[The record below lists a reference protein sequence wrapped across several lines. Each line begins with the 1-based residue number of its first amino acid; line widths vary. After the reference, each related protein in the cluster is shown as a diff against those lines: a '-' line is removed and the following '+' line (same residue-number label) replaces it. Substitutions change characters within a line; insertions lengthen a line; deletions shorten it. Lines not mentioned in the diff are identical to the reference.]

1 MSGALALDHTE
12 QLWGKDLKKM
22 ETSIFALKY
31 ITVSVM
37 SWDPLV
43 RFILPDGLFDYF
55 EMSDFKPGDSEVHI
69 YLEELNIDPVEYQ
82 DDKLESKGFY
92 EEIKMHDYPLRRI
105 SCIMHIKCRRWMNHT
120 QEKVVTRNWELIAKG
135 TQISGEF
142 ASFLKAM
149 DRLSRH

>member
-1 MSGALALDHTE
+1 
-12 QLWGKDLKKM
+12 
-22 ETSIFALKY
+22 
-31 ITVSVM
+31 M

-55 EMSDFKPGDSEVHI
+55 EMSEFKPGDSEVHI
-69 YLEELNIDPVEYQ
+69 YLEELNITPIEYQ

-92 EEIKMHDYPLRRI
+92 EEIKMHDYPLRGR
-105 SCIMHIKCRRWMNHT
+105 SCIMHIKRRRWMNHT
-120 QEKVVTRNWELIAKG
+120 QEKVVTRNWELVAKG